1 MAATLFFGNFFYYF
15 YYRFFINA
23 GSNLCCEK

>member
-1 MAATLFFGNFFYYF
+1 MAATLFFSNFFYYF
-15 YYRFFINA
+15 FYRFFIKT